1 MADKPKRRTNAVYLN
16 GGPISQIKNFPFKK
30 VYHGTRIPLEIDD
43 EGNAIIDGPFF
54 VTPYQSIACIFVA
67 RRNTEETLP
76 PETKGAIR
84 NISYEEWSKPN
95 NEILSKVTEYV
106 EYMDD
111 THFDDIVSH
120 EKGYLYEFDV
130 DDYVKEHV
138 FQSAKMT
145 MQSKTHEYCIDH
157 VSKLKVAKTT
167 PLDIELTIKPRKYV
181 DRKHRPFSES
191 YIPDDATSGTS
202 DFDEKDDD
210 PEDCLCESTNIN
222 EGCDNMPLSEFDHYF
237 QEGLFQNIFSK
248 EKRAEKFINNGITKL
263 LPAFIKDLDKI
274 NTAYNSMKY
283 NRRLIMGMYYP
294 RTVYTT
300 QTVYDTHYGPNGS
313 IYTIPRT
320 VTTSHQ
326 EPTPEMVRL
335 NSVAYFFKRITKK
348 VHIMDMVN
356 CPDTVYGALNAS
368 GNMYKEIYVVFG
380 SKNVN
385 DALAKLYA
393 TTLELSNH
401 INAFIG
407 VLSNKSDAANLCD
420 AIDVNAV
427 DPDLP
432 DIELPPLEE
441 NDSDL
446 IQESMSAKERNAL
459 KNSDFA
465 YIKRD
470 SNGKVVER
478 KYPIN
483 NEEHVKSAAH
493 LFPRGIPDDP
503 KIRKK
508 VANKI
513 LRKAHSYGMDTS
525 GWTSLNKAAGKTVKE
540 GYEETIVE
548 DLYQES
554 ASKSFRAQYKDP
566 AYFEK
571 FINNEEESIKR
582 FKGAG
587 KEDKNSIIAGKY
599 LKLISAKY
607 SNGESKK
614 AIKADVDSMFKYV
627 KDVSSYNDM
636 VDYLSLAILFDI
648 DRKKIYNVMKCDKYD
663 DVFITGLKKY
673 VDKKDHSVTY
683 AGLKYPKQY
692 ETFNKALNGEINGE
706 ELDKYINS
714 RWYPSCKG
722 RAFYDDHKSKADTYC
737 GYWCW
742 VGGAVA
748 KIKSMNKDMSSKYTP
763 TDLI

>member
-1 MADKPKRRTNAVYLN
+1 MEPTKDNTTGTAEFDDFEDKDPDDCYCESGDVARKGVVTKVD
-16 GGPISQIKNFPFKK
+16 NFNFD
-30 VYHGTRIPLEIDD
+30 VLYHGTTKELPMTLVTDREFFLTQSIGMASIFCGRPTDEDIRNLKKQFKVVSPMINRQYKEWNNPKTLASKEPLKSITVIIEGAPEIDKPIHMAKSGFIYVLKLTPD
-43 EGNAIIDGPFF
+43 YKDLLHKSSAMGPNEYFI
-54 VTPYQSIACIFVA
+54 PA
-67 RRNTEETLP
+67 
-76 PETKGAIR
+76 G
-84 NISYEEWSKPN
+84 
-95 NEILSKVTEYV
+95 NEIKFSEKIPVTLDVTIIGRPRPQSWGPLTNPNKY
-106 EYMDD
+106 D
-111 THFDDIVSH
+111 TEVN
-120 EKGYLYEFDV
+120 
-130 DDYVKEHV
+130 
-138 FQSAKMT
+138 QM
-145 MQSKTHEYCIDH
+145 
-157 VSKLKVAKTT
+157 
-167 PLDIELTIKPRKYV
+167 
-181 DRKHRPFSES
+181 SES
-191 YIPDDATSGTS
+191 YT
-202 DFDEKDDD
+202 
-210 PEDCLCESTNIN
+210 
-222 EGCDNMPLSEFDHYF
+222 PLSEFDHYF

-248 EKRAEKFINNGITKL
+248 EKRAEKFINKGITKL
-263 LPAFIKDLDKI
+263 LPAFMNDLDKI

-283 NRRLIMGMYYP
+283 NRRLIMRMYYP

-326 EPTPEMVRL
+326 EPTPEMIRL
-335 NSVAYFFKRITKK
+335 NGVAYFFKRITKK
-348 VHIMDMVN
+348 AHIMDMVN

-380 SKNVN
+380 SRNVN

-401 INAFIG
+401 VNAFIG
-407 VLSNKSDAANLCD
+407 VLSAKSDAANVCD
-420 AIDVNAV
+420 AIDVNVV

-441 NDSDL
+441 NDPDL

-470 SNGKVVER
+470 SKGKVVER

-483 NEEHVKSAAH
+483 NEAHVKSAAH

-503 KIRKK
+503 EIRKK

-540 GYEETIVE
+540 GYEETMVE

-554 ASKSFRAQYKDP
+554 ASKRFRAQYKDP
-566 AYFEK
+566 AYFDK
-571 FINNEEESIKR
+571 FIANEEESIKR

-614 AIKADVDSMFKYV
+614 VIKTDVDDMFKYV

-673 VDKKDHSVTY
+673 VDKKDHAVTY

-692 ETFNKALNGEINGE
+692 ETFNKALNGEINGD
-706 ELDKYINS
+706 ELNKYINS

-722 RAFYDDHKSKADTYC
+722 RAFYDDHKSKTDTYC

-748 KIKSMNKDMSSKYTP
+748 KIKSMNKDMTSKYTP